1 MENDAER
8 RAWDAVAEWHHA
20 FFTGIV
26 LSTVTRRGP
35 ADAAE
40 LVFRIF
46 RRQQQQLFLPGL
58 RKLGIE
64 GLPPAVASAQYHYLS
79 NAIGGVSVEY
89 MPETDR
95 KAWVRYA
102 PPRWIWHGTAIC
114 AVPGVVNRAMLR
126 GWHAHN
132 GVALG
137 NPRLGFVCTGQTVE
151 GQPGLEGYYQEH
163 DRDLAPEDRLRFA
176 RHEEAPDFDPAL
188 APVLPTAAWPV
199 ARLRRARRNYA
210 TAFVRTAIPEAIQLF
225 GPHEAAQLLGL
236 TGRLIGMQL
245 YAGTAAALGG
255 FAPGA
260 EGFAAFMVALATA
273 QGDAASAEGPV
284 VRQTTWQAMRGVA
297 DLHPAA
303 FTAWNGL
310 LEGALSAH
318 DRHLEFDVAARLD
331 LGDPGFVWRITR
343 RRSVRRIG

>member
-1 MENDAER
+1 MDDDAER
-8 RAWDAVAEWHHA
+8 RAWDAVAEWYHA

-46 RRQQQQLFLPGL
+46 RRQQQRLFLPGL
-58 RKLGIE
+58 RKLGID

-79 NAIGGVSVEY
+79 NALGGVSVEY

-137 NPRLGFVCTGQTVE
+137 NLRLGFVCTGQTVE

-163 DRDLAPEDRLRFA
+163 DHDLAPEDRLRFTPRGSA
-176 RHEEAPDFDPAL
+176 RFRPGPGAGAADDGL
-188 APVLPTAAWPV
+188 AGGAAAQGTAELRH
-199 ARLRRARRNYA
+199 RLR
-210 TAFVRTAIPEAIQLF
+210 
-225 GPHEAAQLLGL
+225 PH
-236 TGRLIGMQL
+236 R
-245 YAGTAAALGG
+245 
-255 FAPGA
+255 
-260 EGFAAFMVALATA
+260 
-273 QGDAASAEGPV
+273 
-284 VRQTTWQAMRGVA
+284 
-297 DLHPAA
+297 HP
-303 FTAWNGL
+303 
-310 LEGALSAH
+310 
-318 DRHLEFDVAARLD
+318 R
-331 LGDPGFVWRITR
+331 GDPT
-343 RRSVRRIG
+343 VRAA